1 LQSLWGRVI
10 WRENEYFE
18 VHDPKRMQEDV
29 VSDWRLSDEDEAMKL
44 TGREFEDPWELDMGC
59 NGFWRKERM
68 AEYNNTLTLRL
79 RMVSTMYLWK
89 E

>member
-1 LQSLWGRVI
+1 VI

-44 TGREFEDPWELDMGC
+44 TGREFEDL
-59 NGFWRKERM
+59 
-68 AEYNNTLTLRL
+68 
-79 RMVSTMYLWK
+79 
-89 E
+89 